1 MQTPTANKVSVF
13 ILLFYFVSQ
22 ALADGVNLS
31 QETSDVCGAS
41 SATAKQCYWING
53 TISIYNGTP
62 SIRIKQPGK
71 RKTYAVGPAEQEQMP
86 VKLKSTLTLD
96 NSITGKFLICPLPVS
111 KPRGFEM
118 VCVQKA
124 IMQKINTRP

>member
-1 MQTPTANKVSVF
+1 MQTPTVNRISVF
-13 ILLFYFVSQ
+13 FLLYYFVGQ

-31 QETSDVCGAS
+31 RKTSDVCGAS
-41 SATAKQCYWING
+41 SAAAKQCHWING

-62 SIRIKQPGK
+62 SIRIKLHGK
-71 RKTYAVGPAEQEQMP
+71 RKIYAVGPAEQEQMP

-111 KPRGFEM
+111 KPQGFEM
-118 VCVQKA
+118 VCVKRT
-124 IMQKINTRP
+124 IMKKINDGP